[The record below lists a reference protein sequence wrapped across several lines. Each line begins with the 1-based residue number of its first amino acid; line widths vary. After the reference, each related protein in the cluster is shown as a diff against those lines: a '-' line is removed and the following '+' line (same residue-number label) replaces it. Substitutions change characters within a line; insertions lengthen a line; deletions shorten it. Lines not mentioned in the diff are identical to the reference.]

1 MKRFLGIFFAL
12 VSLVVLFGCKE
23 IPEDEYIYVYED
35 TTSSNP
41 LIGTWIDEEG
51 LLSVDFY
58 SDKIGSIHSMAH
70 NGFLFDLYECRMGM
84 KDEIWEYEYYG
95 YYYSGGDV
103 FIVDSE
109 THDSIISGYYS
120 SNYVVFDNSN
130 YLYRN

>member
-51 LLSVDFY
+51 LSSVDFY

-70 NGFLFDLYECRMGM
+70 NGFCLIYTNVE
-84 KDEIWEYEYYG
+84 W
-95 YYYSGGDV
+95 V
-103 FIVDSE
+103 
-109 THDSIISGYYS
+109 
-120 SNYVVFDNSN
+120 
-130 YLYRN
+130 